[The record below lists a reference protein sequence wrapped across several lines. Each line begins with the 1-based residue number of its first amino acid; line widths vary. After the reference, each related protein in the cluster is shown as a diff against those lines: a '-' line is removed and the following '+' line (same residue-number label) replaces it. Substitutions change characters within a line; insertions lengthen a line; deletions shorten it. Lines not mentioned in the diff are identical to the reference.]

1 MLYLYGI
8 VPHHAELPTLETPGM
23 EGTVVQFMAL
33 PPFTVIYSEVSGE
46 RFLASRR
53 NLLCHETVLETL
65 MQQGYP
71 TLLPLQFGVM
81 VNDWAQV
88 HTELLQPRQAK
99 LTALLSSLA
108 GYREVGVKIFWDENT
123 ELQLL
128 LAANSGLAAMRDRL
142 EGRQLG
148 MDEVIAFGQR
158 VEKGLQARQYEITTT
173 FQADLNPLAREVVEN
188 PPLTDAMI
196 YNAAYLIAWDSEP
209 EFAAAVEALDHRF
222 SQRLRIRYNN
232 FTAPYN
238 FTKLED

>member
-8 VPHHAELPTLETPGM
+8 LPHQAELPSLEIVGM
-23 EGTVVQFMAL
+23 EGTTMQFMAL
-33 PPFTVIYSEVSGE
+33 PPFTVMFSEVSGE

-81 VNDWAQV
+81 AHDWAQV
-88 HTELLQPRQAK
+88 EQELLLPRQAK
-99 LTALLSSLA
+99 LTTLLASLV

-128 LAANSGLAAMRDRL
+128 LAADTHLAAMRDRL

-148 MDEVIAFGQR
+148 MDEIIAFGQR
-158 VEKGLQARQYEITTT
+158 VEKGLQARQQDIALT
-173 FQADLNPLAREVVEN
+173 FQARLNPLAREIVEN

-196 YNAAYLIAWDSEP
+196 YNAAYLILWDREP
-209 EFAAAVEALDHRF
+209 EFATTVEALDQHF
-222 SQRLRIRYNN
+222 NERLRIRYNN

-238 FTKLED
+238 FTKLEG